1 MVGSREWTG
10 NKKSEQLYEMNLDG
24 DNGCEENKSRR
35 YDNVRGGGAREVWFG
50 KASPRR
56 GCWTWETQSGNVHR
70 LSGDHLKARDLL
82 KALIPTILIFIKS
95 AHVPTFKLNVMELF
109 RT

>member
-1 MVGSREWTG
+1 MWEVVEPGKYGLVSPLQGGDVGPGR
-10 NKKSEQLYEMNLDG
+10 
-24 DNGCEENKSRR
+24 
-35 YDNVRGGGAREVWFG
+35 
-50 KASPRR
+50 PRVVMYTER
-56 GCWTWETQSGNVHR
+56 R

-109 RT
+109 RTWSKFPKILFD